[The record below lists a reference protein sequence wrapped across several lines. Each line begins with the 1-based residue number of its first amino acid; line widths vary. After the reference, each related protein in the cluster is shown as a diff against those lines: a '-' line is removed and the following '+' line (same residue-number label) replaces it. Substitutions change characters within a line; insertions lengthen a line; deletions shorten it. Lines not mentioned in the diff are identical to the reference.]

1 MVVHGK
7 TNIALD
13 EDGSDPYE
21 EPKRQDKF
29 KIVDSGN
36 SLTNEKLVERILARR
51 LDYEARNAKKEKK
64 EKAAYEAYMKSK
76 PTGKDSSS
84 NSNGNSAAP
93 AFK

>member
-1 MVVHGK
+1 MIHGK
-7 TNIALD
+7 TNISPD

-29 KIVDSGN
+29 KIIDSGN
-36 SLTNEKLVERILARR
+36 SLTNEKLVQRILARR

-64 EKAAYEAYMKSK
+64 EKAAFEVYMKTKAEEEETESE
-76 PTGKDSSS
+76 
-84 NSNGNSAAP
+84 NGVAA